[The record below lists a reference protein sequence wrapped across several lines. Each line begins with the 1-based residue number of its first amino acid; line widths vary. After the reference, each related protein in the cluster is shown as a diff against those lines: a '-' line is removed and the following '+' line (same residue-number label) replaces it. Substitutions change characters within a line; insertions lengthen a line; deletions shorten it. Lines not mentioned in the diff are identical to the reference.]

1 MSLEF
6 INNPK
11 LVKKKNHVQQFVEEL
26 KNHPLCWAL
35 LRTSPEKTQYWG
47 NRFSMELGTLKKRFP
62 DVDWHKAETDEAW
75 QIVAWY
81 QPEEE

>member
-1 MSLEF
+1 
-6 INNPK
+6 
-11 LVKKKNHVQQFVEEL
+11 
-26 KNHPLCWAL
+26 
-35 LRTSPEKTQYWG
+35 
-47 NRFSMELGTLKKRFP
+47 MELGTLKKRFP